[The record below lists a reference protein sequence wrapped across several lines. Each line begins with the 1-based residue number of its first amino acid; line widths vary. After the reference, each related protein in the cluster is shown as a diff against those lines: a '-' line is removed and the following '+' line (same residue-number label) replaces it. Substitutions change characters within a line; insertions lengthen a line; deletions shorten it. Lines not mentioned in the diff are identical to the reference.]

1 MSSLFGR
8 IKSGA
13 SSLFGGINRGA
24 STFGNLANKASGIL
38 GTISN
43 IASSPIAQT
52 IASSL
57 GQGENLA
64 KFASATQAGQNL
76 VQKVGGVSQKVADA
90 TSPSTYFG
98 QGAIPAS
105 RNALERAKDIVGST
119 KSIFSGL
126 NIGNALGGNPATW
139 SPYNIDGTRRVP
151 VANPMANQLIS
162 PAPMP
167 RAPY

>member
-1 MSSLFGR
+1 MSLFGR

-24 STFGNLANKASGIL
+24 TTFGNLANRAGGIL

-64 KFASATQAGQNL
+64 KLASATQAGQNL
-76 VQKVGGVSQKVADA
+76 VQKVGGISQKVADIS
-90 TSPSTYFG
+90 SPSTYFG

-105 RNALERAKDIVGST
+105 RNALERAKDIVGDT

-126 NIGNALGGNPATW
+126 NIGNALGRNPATY
-139 SPYNIDGTRRVP
+139 SPYNLAGVRV
-151 VANPMANQLIS
+151 APMANQLIS

>member
-1 MSSLFGR
+1 MSLFGR

-24 STFGNLANKASGIL
+24 TTFGNLANRAGGIL

-64 KFASATQAGQNL
+64 KLASATQAGQNL
-76 VQKVGGVSQKVADA
+76 VQKVGGISQKVADIS
-90 TSPSTYFG
+90 SPSTYFN
-98 QGAIPAS
+98 QPAIPAV
-105 RNALERAKDIVGST
+105 RNAVERA
-119 KSIFSGL
+119 KSIFSDVSNLVRPMG
-126 NIGNALGGNPATW
+126 ANPATY
-139 SPYNIDGTRRVP
+139 SPYNSSGVRVVP
-151 VANPMANQLIS
+151 TAQPIGSGLLNRQ
-162 PAPMP
+162 MP
-167 RAPY
+167 QAPY

>member
-8 IKSGA
+8 VKSGLG
-13 SSLFGGINRGA
+13 SLFGGINSGA

-52 IASSL
+52 IAGSL
-57 GQGENLA
+57 GQGQNLA

-76 VQKVGGVSQKVADA
+76 AQKVGGISQKVADIS
-90 TSPSTYFG
+90 SPSTYFG

-105 RNALERAKDIVGST
+105 RNALERAK
-119 KSIFSGL
+119 SIFGDVSSLVRPMGRD
-126 NIGNALGGNPATW
+126 PATY
-139 SPYNIDGTRRVP
+139 SPYNLAGVRVQP
-151 VANPMANQLIS
+151 TQPTQPMG
-162 PAPMP
+162 MP
-167 RAPY
+167 RFA